1 MRKIAPNFLQ
11 VLLLPTLKKIIKKRL
26 LLGLKETIAA
36 GQMSCTFAKLGGIRT
51 EKKRNFQ
58 CRYFP
63 YYLPYIFQTDGK
75 HFFNSLSLPYCLENP
90 TKVYFLFQSTNIQLC
105 MSTKDICCSSDTKI
119 YIRPLPLCFPKE
131 NYSIYPG
138 FECNGPKS
146 QKGVSAMTVKTWAS
160 TVFYC
165 HRQSLFS
172 VCASSGNH
180 SDSSVLILLSLKQ
193 QKCSTYLI

>member
-1 MRKIAPNFLQ
+1 
-11 VLLLPTLKKIIKKRL
+11 
-26 LLGLKETIAA
+26 
-36 GQMSCTFAKLGGIRT
+36 MSCTFAKLGGIRT

-131 NYSIYPG
+131 NFSIYSG

-180 SDSSVLILLSLKQ
+180 SDKLSSDFTCPQTAEMLHVSHIKKDGDHTVSLNLRKHS
-193 QKCSTYLI
+193 CRHSLNRNLNFHYL